1 MKLAMRQ
8 LSTQQP
14 LLIDDSPVIQTS
26 SIVRRCCFHNRN
38 HCVVQNE
45 KDPYQRSVLI
55 RTIIHELDS
64 YDKKKEFYLTEF
76 LSCLYF
82 AIPSFR
88 SHFIDAF
95 HLVLLD
101 QVELCVEYEERC
113 NVGELSQFIINTRNT
128 QAQEL
133 DARWS
138 DGNSPDF
145 DSAGF
150 GFCFHKHLEFLLS
163 FCSRYFIRP
172 FPVKLLKAILVLF
185 RTSIILVRFVIR
197 DDL

>member
-150 GFCFHKHLEFLLS
+150 GLLPQAPRVSPQFLLEVLHQTL
-163 FCSRYFIRP
+163 SREAAEGDSRP
-172 FPVKLLKAILVLF
+172 VPHFHHSGA
-185 RTSIILVRFVIR
+185 IR
-197 DDL
+197 DSR